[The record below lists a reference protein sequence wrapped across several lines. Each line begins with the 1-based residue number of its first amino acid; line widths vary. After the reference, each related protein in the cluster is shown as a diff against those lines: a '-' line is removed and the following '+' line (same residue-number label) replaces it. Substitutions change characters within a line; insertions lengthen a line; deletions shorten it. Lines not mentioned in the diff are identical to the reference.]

1 MHFIYNS
8 TVAEFKLGRSC
19 VLHKHFTLLFFCLKF
34 VGNITWF
41 CCISHKVYT
50 VCGKLTINMCVPSY
64 SYILVVWENNI
75 SAFHLLH
82 EYKKSLTK
90 PEKIGKETL
99 MMTSLIS
106 ILWNNVQE
114 PPFSSLVP
122 TVVTVFWQQCA
133 SCSDCPCCFWFTFS
147 WLLTMSSLFM
157 YPLGI

>member
-8 TVAEFKLGRSC
+8 TVVEFKLGRSC

-34 VGNITWF
+34 VDNITWF

-75 SAFHLLH
+75 SAFPLLH

-90 PEKIGKETL
+90 PEKNWKRNFNDDLTDFH
-99 MMTSLIS
+99 SLEQR
-106 ILWNNVQE
+106 VRA
-114 PPFSSLVP
+114 PF
-122 TVVTVFWQQCA
+122 
-133 SCSDCPCCFWFTFS
+133 
-147 WLLTMSSLFM
+147 LLTRTNSGYCL
-157 YPLGI
+157 LTIVC